1 MFRMDLA
8 QIPLFAMLRG
18 RLGYLSE
25 RQQVIA
31 QNVANSDTPGFTPKD
46 LTPFSFTAKTRA
58 PGGPDGATPAVTQP
72 GHMALP
78 GAEKDGSAR
87 SGFKTKSSRDSEM
100 RLDGNSVVLEE
111 EMMKLTDSRMN
122 YDAAIS
128 FYQKS
133 LSLLTMAARAPG
145 K

>member
-1 MFRMDLA
+1 MFRMDLS

-18 RLGYLSE
+18 RLGYLSD

-31 QNVANSDTPGFTPKD
+31 QNVANSDTPGFLPKD
-46 LTPFSFTAKTRA
+46 LKPFSFDAQLQAQKQA
-58 PGGPDGATPAVTQP
+58 AGGGQAMTDP
-72 GHMALP
+72 GHMQLP
-78 GAEKDGSAR
+78 TAQSGAR
-87 SGFKTKSSRDSEM
+87 SGFKTVTSKDSET

-111 EMMKLTDSRMN
+111 EMMKLTDARMN

-133 LSLLTMAARAPG
+133 LGLLRTAARAPG